1 MFTSRLQGIC
11 LLQQLSGVREDARF
25 FWFLQSKGGGE
36 DNPITQKPNPLGAT
50 KMVKDLEYYQ
60 VLDVAP
66 DATAAEIKKAYYVK
80 VFSVMLPFVCPQ
92 LCHFSTA
99 VLLLLLII
107 ESF

>member
-1 MFTSRLQGIC
+1 MVSAVGGRGGKTT
-11 LLQQLSGVREDARF
+11 QQ
-25 FWFLQSKGGGE
+25 
-36 DNPITQKPNPLGAT
+36 PNPLGAI

-60 VLDVAP
+60 VLGVAP

-80 VFSVMLPFVCPQ
+80 VLSVMLPFVCPQ

-99 VLLLLLII
+99 VLLLLLIM